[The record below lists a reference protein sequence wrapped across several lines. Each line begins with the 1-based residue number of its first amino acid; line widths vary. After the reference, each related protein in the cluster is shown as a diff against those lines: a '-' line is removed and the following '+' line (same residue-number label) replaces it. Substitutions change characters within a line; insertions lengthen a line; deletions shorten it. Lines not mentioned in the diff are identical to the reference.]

1 MKHKLLLVT
10 VACVVA
16 GSVAWSFVQKQR
28 GPRLPAYEVTS
39 QPLVQTVVATGRV
52 VAVARAEVGSE
63 VTGVVLERR
72 VQEGDAVKAGDILAV
87 LRADDL
93 EAGLREAEAA
103 LAELQQST
111 RPQAQ
116 AALREAE
123 AALAQASREVERRRD
138 LVERKLVAREELEKA
153 EQEATR
159 ARAAL
164 EQARLA
170 SQALNTGNPAEAA
183 AIARVENARARLDKT
198 FIRSGVAGTVL
209 TRNAEPGDLV
219 QPGTVLFEIAPE
231 GDTEI
236 LVPLDERNLETLAIG
251 QSATGIA
258 DAFPARPFP
267 ATVSFIAPGI
277 DSARGTV
284 DIRLTMDPVPDFLRQ
299 GMTVSVNV
307 ETGRRNGAIVAP
319 NDALAAVDG
328 ATAEVWVV
336 TDNNVARRKVQLGL
350 RGLTQTEITSG
361 LQAGD
366 WILADA
372 QGAVEAG
379 TLQEGA
385 RVRPVATEAAAMGSS
400 ATRNEMPVN
409 LN

>member
-1 MKHKLLLVT
+1 MKRNTLLITLACLV
-10 VACVVA
+10 AAA
-16 GSVAWSFVQKQR
+16 GLWSYVQNQR
-28 GPRLPAYEVTS
+28 GPRMAAYEVAA

-52 VAVARAEVGSE
+52 VAVARAEAGTE
-63 VTGVVLERR
+63 VTGVVVERR
-72 VQEGDAVKAGDILAV
+72 VQEGDSVQAGDILAV

-93 EAGLREAEAA
+93 EATLREAEAS

-123 AALAQASREVERRRD
+123 AALAQATRDVERRRD
-138 LVERKLVAREELEKA
+138 LVARALVAREELERA
-153 EQEATR
+153 EQEEVR
-159 ARAAL
+159 ARAAV
-164 EQARLA
+164 EQARFTA
-170 SQALNTGNPAEAA
+170 HALNDGNPTEAA
-183 AIARVENARARLDKT
+183 AIARVESARARLDKT
-198 FIRSGVAGTVL
+198 FIRSGVSGTVL

-219 QPGTVLFEIAPE
+219 QPGTVLFEIAPD

-236 LVPLDERNLETLAIG
+236 LVPLDERNLETLDVG

-258 DAFPARPFP
+258 DAYPARPFP

-284 DIRLTMDPVPDFLRQ
+284 DVRLTMDPIPDFLRQ
-299 GMTVSVNV
+299 GMTVSVNI
-307 ETGRRNGAIVAP
+307 ETGRRERALAAP
-319 NDALAAVDG
+319 NDALVAVDG
-328 ATAEVWVV
+328 TNANVWVV
-336 TDNNVARRKVQLGL
+336 ADGRAMRRNVQLGL

-372 QGAVEAG
+372 QSALDAG
-379 TLQEGA
+379 TLEEGA
-385 RVRPVATEAAAMGSS
+385 RVRPVAAEASAAST
-400 ATRNEMPVN
+400 ATRNEMPIN